1 MIGTLA
7 VVAVAGTEAA
17 AASAELGVRG
27 AQDIEARVVGGD
39 RALVTGRFEDAE
51 AAREA
56 VAGLRRQGWAVHLV
70 GLGRGELVWS
80 DTSHELFASI
90 IPLPLSLTNHERAV
104 ASHNAYLGTPLPRL
118 RGSDRD
124 AAVGTLAAFHLVIS
138 AENLVAHTVAGEL
151 RDLKVETWALLG
163 IPNAARQSAEI
174 VNACA
179 AFEHAY
185 QIIIVLNAQ
194 ILRLC
199 RALGLPSGKLRR
211 WSDDMAGNDDDWCES
226 LSLSFSASVSD

>member
-1 MIGTLA
+1 MPADFYGGVHHIPSVLPLSSRYPVRQVALVIDPPRSEQTLA
-7 VVAVAGTEAA
+7 ALGPFVV
-17 AASAELGVRG
+17 
-27 AQDIEARVVGGD
+27 Q
-39 RALVTGRFEDAE
+39 
-51 AAREA
+51 
-56 VAGLRRQGWAVHLV
+56 LRRQGWAVHLV

-174 VNACA
+174 VNAA
-179 AFEHAY
+179 EAM
-185 QIIIVLNAQ
+185 
-194 ILRLC
+194 
-199 RALGLPSGKLRR
+199 RALP
-211 WSDDMAGNDDDWCES
+211 
-226 LSLSFSASVSD
+226 V